1 MYQTGWPDESG
12 LASFRPAWARGPSLH
27 FLVGN
32 THSSAPQLQAA
43 INSAIE
49 QARKS
54 GVIRQLRDKYL
65 DASRK
70 PTWTK

>member
-1 MYQTGWPDESG
+1 
-12 LASFRPAWARGPSLH
+12 LH

-32 THSSAPQLQAA
+32 SHRSAPQLQAA
-43 INSAIE
+43 INSGIE

-65 DASRK
+65 DASRI
-70 PTWTK
+70 PTLAK